1 MGAGAEG
8 QARVEQQVD
17 RVRLRRLVPA
27 RHDPQA
33 AAEAHRLEVVHPAAF
48 PVLVLDHLGLVLGQ
62 LGAGQQ
68 AQVGEHLFRVGI
80 GLEQRQQVSVRPQ
93 RGGVEVWLEDRL
105 ILGVHERDRDGT
117 HFEQGIFVGFGLF
130 RADGQAYLQ
139 PGHGGH
145 LW

>member
-8 QARVEQQVD
+8 QARVQQQVNGVLFR
-17 RVRLRRLVPA
+17 RVVPA
-27 RHDPQA
+27 RYDPQA
-33 AAEAHRLEVVHPAAF
+33 AAEAHRLEVVHPAAL
-48 PVLVLDHLGLVLGQ
+48 PVLVLDHLGLVLWQ

-68 AQVGEHLFRVGI
+68 AQVGEHLFRVGV
-80 GLEQRQQVSVRPQ
+80 GLEQRQQVGMRPQ
-93 RGGVEVWLEDRL
+93 RGGVEVWFENRL
-105 ILGVHERDRDGT
+105 IFGIHERDRDGAY
-117 HFEQGIFVGFGLF
+117 FEQGVFVGFGLF